1 VSAAAG
7 NSSGPGGKRGRQPAR
22 FACVATL
29 TLDEKT
35 VHRGRRSRRVMS
47 TRGVAS
53 ARRPAGI
60 VAATSSPMPTRHHA
74 FATTEDC
81 FETLGAAQLA
91 RASGGYSPQLFS
103 AMQQAVSMG
112 LTINSTTTG
121 GHAPNSMHYQ
131 GRAFDSIG
139 TPGQMQ
145 AFYDWAAT
153 HTQPHELI
161 HKNQFL
167 KDGHPHAPI
176 GGHNGHVHF
185 SI

>member
-1 VSAAAG
+1 M
-7 NSSGPGGKRGRQPAR
+7 
-22 FACVATL
+22 L
-29 TLDEKT
+29 TPQD
-35 VHRGRRSRRVMS
+35 
-47 TRGVAS
+47 
-53 ARRPAGI
+53 
-60 VAATSSPMPTRHHA
+60 A
-74 FATTEDC
+74 FATFQPC
-81 FETLGAAQLA
+81 FEALGAAELD
-91 RASGGYSPQLFS
+91 RVSGGYSQQLFS

-121 GHAPNSMHYQ
+121 GHAPSSMHYK

-145 AFYDWAAT
+145 GFYNWAAT

-176 GGHNGHVHF
+176 GGHDGHVHF

>member
-1 VSAAAG
+1 MET
-7 NSSGPGGKRGRQPAR
+7 RQDI
-22 FACVATL
+22 ATIPD
-29 TLDEKT
+29 DELE
-35 VHRGRRSRRVMS
+35 RLR
-47 TRGVAS
+47 
-53 ARRPAGI
+53 
-60 VAATSSPMPTRHHA
+60 
-74 FATTEDC
+74 
-81 FETLGAAQLA
+81 AAQLA
-91 RASGGYSPQLFS
+91 RVSGGYSQPLFS

-121 GHAPNSMHYQ
+121 GHAPNSMHYK

-139 TPGQMQ
+139 TPAQMQ
-145 AFYDWAAT
+145 GFYNWAAT
-153 HTQPHELI
+153 HTQAHELI

>member
-1 VSAAAG
+1 MPTRPDS
-7 NSSGPGGKRGRQPAR
+7 
-22 FACVATL
+22 FATVATL
-29 TLDEKT
+29 
-35 VHRGRRSRRVMS
+35 
-47 TRGVAS
+47 
-53 ARRPAGI
+53 AGI
-60 VAATSSPMPTRHHA
+60 EQPFEPLAA
-74 FATTEDC
+74 ED
-81 FETLGAAQLA
+81 LA
-91 RASGGYSPQLFS
+91 RASGGYSQPLFS

-121 GHAPNSMHYQ
+121 GHAPNSMHYK
-131 GRAFDSIG
+131 GRAFDAIG

-145 AFYDWAAT
+145 GFYNWAAANT
-153 HTQPHELI
+153 HAHELI

>member
-1 VSAAAG
+1 MSTAGLAMCDRPDGPVAAA
-7 NSSGPGGKRGRQPAR
+7 
-22 FACVATL
+22 
-29 TLDEKT
+29 
-35 VHRGRRSRRVMS
+35 
-47 TRGVAS
+47 S
-53 ARRPAGI
+53 AH
-60 VAATSSPMPTRHHA
+60 MPTTRQSL
-74 FATTEDC
+74 TTIEDR

-91 RASGGYSPQLFS
+91 RASGGYSQQLFS

-121 GHAPNSMHYQ
+121 GHAPSSMHYK

-139 TPGQMQ
+139 TPAQMQ
-145 AFYDWAAT
+145 GFYNWAASHT
-153 HTQPHELI
+153 HPHELI

-167 KDGHPHAPI
+167 KDGQPHAPI

>member
-1 VSAAAG
+1 M
-7 NSSGPGGKRGRQPAR
+7 
-22 FACVATL
+22 L
-29 TLDEKT
+29 T
-35 VHRGRRSRRVMS
+35 RS
-47 TRGVAS
+47 T
-53 ARRPAGI
+53 
-60 VAATSSPMPTRHHA
+60 TSPIRDT
-74 FATTEDC
+74 C
-81 FETLGAAQLA
+81 FEPLGDAELE
-91 RASGGYSPQLFS
+91 RASGGYSQALFS

-121 GHAPNSMHYQ
+121 GHAPSSMHYK

-139 TPGQMQ
+139 TPAQMQ
-145 AFYDWAAT
+145 GFYNWAAANT
-153 HTQPHELI
+153 HPHELI